1 MLDVLE
7 EYWAIWSKKNLQYSF
22 LPFCRG
28 EPNLIANFMLTGISK
43 YTLALTVLAAGT
55 SLPDLIAS
63 KIAAEIQPTADSA
76 IANINA
82 RCISYFFALVFFLK
96 LNVLFLMLEV
106 DPYAY
111 SYDARN
117 INKQSLE
124 VLPHSTGDWFQQ
136 LHQRVR
142 GHRHSMANAIFLQLD
157 SFERRVSSALCRP
170 GLRSSSFLCNLC
182 YLPSCYHRTE
192 IPFRRR
198 AGRTSEV
205 GVGFF
210 LLLPVSVAHFCN
222 LLMSSKLPSSVGHQ
236 SG

>member
-1 MLDVLE
+1 
-7 EYWAIWSKKNLQYSF
+7 
-22 LPFCRG
+22 
-28 EPNLIANFMLTGISK
+28 MLTGISK

-124 VLPHSTGDWFQQ
+124 VLPHSTGD
-136 LHQRVR
+136 
-142 GHRHSMANAIFLQLD
+142 
-157 SFERRVSSALCRP
+157 
-170 GLRSSSFLCNLC
+170 
-182 YLPSCYHRTE
+182 
-192 IPFRRR
+192 
-198 AGRTSEV
+198 
-205 GVGFF
+205 
-210 LLLPVSVAHFCN
+210 
-222 LLMSSKLPSSVGHQ
+222 
-236 SG
+236 